1 MLLQAAYLFDEKVR
15 EEAHRNK
22 RNYWWAYIAEI
33 LDRLGLTAVKVSP
46 AELSKELSTL
56 SLLFLGNTEG
66 TPFTQELD
74 AWVRAGGILIG
85 SNVQGL
91 DQIFGNQFIGCL
103 GQEKGEFSLSGRF
116 LLKRTDFT
124 QGIDSPL
131 HPGKPLLAASP
142 LRLVKAAT
150 SMEIAS
156 GRGGSFITA
165 RQYGKGWAF
174 YFSFDLAQTFW
185 VIGQGRPV
193 DQDYDGDGYWRTS
206 DASIIEDNEP
216 EIAYADEL
224 LFLLQNMVSRQP
236 HPLIHQ
242 IPPQGGKIPDFV
254 FYYPGDDEGTPGVQ
268 VPASKFMRSRS
279 LPYHINLM
287 LKNGKFAVTPEEVVE
302 LRENG
307 TELSLHF
314 NFMDGFTH
322 PGGYEK
328 ADIKEQ
334 TELYL
339 QRFGELPICANT
351 HWFRWTG
358 WAEPALWMREA
369 GIRADN
375 SFTPKKS
382 PPLNPVNSIGFLFGT
397 AFPFFF
403 WSDYKSG
410 NERIDFLELPVVAY
424 ECGYQDDK
432 TDFSKLKKII
442 LLARHYQLVMCL
454 FYHPVYIT
462 KRSACRAAIDKLL
475 SLLKEEGLEPLH
487 LGANEVADWWFARSR
502 IRIEKVN
509 FDGAKL
515 TFFTS
520 CHYPAGFIAKIPL
533 GSLTPLKVDFPHK
546 IMEKFGQRWLFL
558 ALPGGEKEVTVEL
571 AR

>member
-1 MLLQAAYLFDEKVR
+1 VLLQAAYLFDEKVR

-22 RNYWWAYIAEI
+22 RNYWWVYIEEI

-66 TPFTQELD
+66 APFTQELD

-91 DQIFGNQFIGCL
+91 DQIFGNQFIGYL

-174 YFSFDLAQTFW
+174 YFSFDIAQTLW

-206 DASIIEDNEP
+206 DASVIEDNEP

-287 LKNGKFAVTPEEVVE
+287 LKNGKFAVTPQEVAE
-302 LRENG
+302 LRKNG

-322 PGGYEK
+322 PGGY
-328 ADIKEQ
+328 ANTDVKEQ
-334 TELYL
+334 TESYL
-339 QRFGELPICANT
+339 QRFGELPICANS

-358 WAEPALWMREA
+358 WAEPALWMWEA

-382 PPLNPVNSIGFLFGT
+382 PPLNPVNSIGFPFGT

-403 WSDYKSG
+403 
-410 NERIDFLELPVVAY
+410 
-424 ECGYQDDK
+424 
-432 TDFSKLKKII
+432 
-442 LLARHYQLVMCL
+442 

-462 KRSACRAAIDKLL
+462 RRPSCRAAIDKLL

-533 GSLTPLKVDFPHK
+533 GSLTPVKIDFPHK

-558 ALPGGEKEVTVEL
+558 ALPGGEKEVTVEF